1 MKFYISS
8 FFYKLLYLFFIIF
21 KIYLNSINLFC
32 NKIKF
37 FSTKNKTYHQTTIKI
52 PHTLQ
57 PTKLVKK
64 KKRKKRIVHTW
75 KCTFTTKYFYSS
87 TILVARYSSV
97 CSISNSRGAIRRFE
111 IASVDPCEISGHE
124 IAGHES
130 ILLECK
136 APFSLK

>member
-64 KKRKKRIVHTW
+64 KKRKKESFIHGSAHSQQNTSIPLLYSQPVIVR
-75 KCTFTTKYFYSS
+75 FAQSP
-87 TILVARYSSV
+87 IVVARFEDSKLPPSIHARYRATKQQVMKAFYQSV
-97 CSISNSRGAIRRFE
+97 KPLSR
-111 IASVDPCEISGHE
+111 
-124 IAGHES
+124 
-130 ILLECK
+130 
-136 APFSLK
+136 